1 LNGRLK
7 QLTKT
12 ESKKIEKSI
21 INNNLKKQIGRN
33 NGK

>member
-1 LNGRLK
+1 LK

-21 INNNLKKQIGRN
+21 INNNSKKQIGRN